1 MEVKRDN
8 KIIENKG
15 DIDIIDRKRIH
26 ITGISEVINFN
37 EEEINL
43 VTTLGGLNIKGENL
57 KMNKLDVNN
66 GEISIMGIIN
76 SLTYKN
82 YKNVNK
88 KDSII
93 ERLFK

>member
-1 MEVKRDN
+1 MEVRKDN

-15 DIDIIDRKRIH
+15 NIDIVDRKNIQV
-26 ITGISEVINFN
+26 TGISEVINFN

-66 GEISIMGIIN
+66 GQISIVGIIN

-82 YKNVNK
+82 YKQNNK
-88 KDSII
+88 KDSILG
-93 ERLFK
+93 RLFK